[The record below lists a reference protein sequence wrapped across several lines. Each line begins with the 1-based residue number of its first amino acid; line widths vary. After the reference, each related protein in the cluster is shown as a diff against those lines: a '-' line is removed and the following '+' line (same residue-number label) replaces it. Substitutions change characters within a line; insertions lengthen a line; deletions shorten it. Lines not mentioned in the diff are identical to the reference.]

1 MAKKKQHGS
10 GAICSVL
17 LKYIHPAK
25 YISEKFKNYSSDERL
40 ENCIECGQEIR
51 NVKKKNHVVILFRH
65 DDHDGQDLYAVKRWV
80 KVVTEGAAEHIF
92 RDEEEENP
100 TTDNPNEKEAE
111 GAVIDDNVFRAG
123 GHAED
128 IALVRAQGLDV
139 DDDNLP
145 APENIPIATTSNTT
159 DDSHQEIGWG
169 WSGID
174 HRKQLNISE
183 VRANI
188 SGITSDA
195 MEHVSFVRMFFLLF
209 PKSLIETIIEQTNKK
224 LDSPTNM
231 GEFMRWIGIWLLLS
245 TLSGYKRSDF
255 WSMKPIE
262 LYEGAPYRLNE
273 FMTLARFESILKALT
288 LTKETAP
295 PYKDRF
301 WEVHEMLQSWNDH
314 MQKKFVPSWVSCLD
328 ESMSIWFNRYTCQGW
343 VYCPRKP
350 HPYGNEYHTI
360 CCGLSGIMY
369 AMEIVEGKDIHDL
382 ARFESIL
389 KALTLTKEKPPPFKD
404 RFWEVREMIDC
415 WNDHMQEIFVPSWV
429 SCLDESM
436 SIWFNRYTCPGW
448 VYCPRKPHPYG
459 NEYHTICCG
468 LSGIMYAMEIVEGK
482 DRPKDQPTDSNDRLV
497 GKTGA
502 LLLRLC
508 ESLYTSGKVVILDS
522 GFCVLK
528 ALIALRQ
535 KGVFASALIK
545 KRKYWP
551 RYINGDAI
559 ATHMASK
566 QVGECDSL
574 RGTLDAVPYDVFCMK
589 EPDYIMKLMSTYG
602 GLTFPKNQRI
612 SKRTW
617 KENGETKNITFQ
629 YTEPFAN
636 HFNYRHAVDDH
647 NNLRHGLPSIE
658 STMLTH
664 NW

>member
-17 LKYIHPAK
+17 LKYIHPSK
-25 YISEKFKNYSSDERL
+25 YISEKFKNSSSNERL
-40 ENCIECGQEIR
+40 ENCIEYRQEVR
-51 NVKKKNHVVILFRH
+51 NVKNKNQVVILFRH
-65 DDHDGQDLYAVKRWV
+65 GDHEDQELYAVKRWV

-92 RDEEEENP
+92 RDEDEENP

-145 APENIPIATTSNTT
+145 APENIPIQTTSNTT
-159 DDSHQEIGWG
+159 DDSHQETGWG
-169 WSGID
+169 WTGID
-174 HRKQLNISE
+174 HRKQLNITD

-188 SGITSDA
+188 AGITSDA
-195 MEHVSFVRMFFLLF
+195 MEHVSFVGMFFLLF
-209 PKSLIETIIEQTNKK
+209 PKELIKTIIEETNKK

-245 TLSGYKRSDF
+245 TLSGYRRSDF

-262 LYEGAPYRLNE
+262 LYEGAPYRLNDL
-273 FMTLARFESILKALT
+273 MTLARFESILKALT

-301 WEVHEMLQSWNDH
+301 WEVREMIQSWNEH
-314 MQKKFVPSWVSCLD
+314 MQKK
-328 ESMSIWFNRYTCQGW
+328 
-343 VYCPRKP
+343 
-350 HPYGNEYHTI
+350 
-360 CCGLSGIMY
+360 
-369 AMEIVEGKDIHDL
+369 
-382 ARFESIL
+382 
-389 KALTLTKEKPPPFKD
+389 
-404 RFWEVREMIDC
+404 
-415 WNDHMQEIFVPSWV
+415 FVPSWV

-468 LSGIMYAMEIVEGK
+468 LSGIMYSMEIVEGK
-482 DRPKDQPTDSNDRLV
+482 DRPKDKPIDPNDRLV

-528 ALIALRQ
+528 
-535 KGVFASALIK
+535 
-545 KRKYWP
+545 P
-551 RYINGDAI
+551 
-559 ATHMASK
+559 
-566 QVGECDSL
+566 
-574 RGTLDAVPYDVFCMK
+574 
-589 EPDYIMKLMSTYG
+589 
-602 GLTFPKNQRI
+602 
-612 SKRTW
+612 
-617 KENGETKNITFQ
+617 
-629 YTEPFAN
+629 
-636 HFNYRHAVDDH
+636 
-647 NNLRHGLPSIE
+647 
-658 STMLTH
+658 
-664 NW
+664 